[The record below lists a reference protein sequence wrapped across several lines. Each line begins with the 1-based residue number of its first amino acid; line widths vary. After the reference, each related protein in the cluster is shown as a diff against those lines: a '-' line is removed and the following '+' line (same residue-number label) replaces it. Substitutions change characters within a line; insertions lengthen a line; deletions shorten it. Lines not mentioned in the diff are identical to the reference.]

1 MRFITEKNI
10 AAIPGPSSHKDK
22 RSTVTREPT
31 NIKRKPPA
39 VRPTRKPNIIAKAVP
54 TKPRPSLRTQSGT
67 GSGFFVSRLGH
78 VVTNAHVVKGCKRI
92 TVGDNVNSQ
101 SPAARLDSDSRN
113 DLALLKLNSLD
124 TVSAKNMALVKNL
137 GLNVGPRVVPLAAN
151 GLLRSEDV
159 LLGEN
164 ILVAGFPFG
173 AFVSNSIKVTRG
185 IVSSTRGLGDNSGQ
199 FQIDAAAQAGNSG
212 GPIYDENGNIVGVVV
227 AQLNKKKFEKII
239 GSTPEN
245 TNFGIKAST
254 VRQFLNSSGLPSKW
268 STRSKK
274 MSTKQLA
281 SIAQKQTLMVI
292 CHR

>member
-1 MRFITEKNI
+1 
-10 AAIPGPSSHKDK
+10 
-22 RSTVTREPT
+22 
-31 NIKRKPPA
+31 
-39 VRPTRKPNIIAKAVP
+39 
-54 TKPRPSLRTQSGT
+54 
-67 GSGFFVSRLGH
+67 LGH

-254 VRQFLNSSGLPSKW
+254 VRQFLNSSGLPTKW

-274 MSTKQLA
+274 MSTPELA
-281 SIAQKQTLMVI
+281 EIAQRQTLMVI